1 MTVER
6 KLLLLT
12 ILSTVTVFVL
22 FSFLPTSAYKHI
34 PRH

>member
-6 KLLLLT
+6 KQLLLT
-12 ILSTVTVFVL
+12 TVMVFVL
-22 FSFLPTSAYKHI
+22 FSFIPTSAYKHI